1 MNGIFPKAAKKGWR
15 LGLILALGT
24 VLAGSVAEAEDY
36 REKFDDGWHFK
47 YFGAGNP
54 AEQAE
59 EVRYAPAQADYDE
72 AAAPAVP
79 APAGVDTARTPLWG
93 AGFRTVQLPHDWA
106 IESPTLPAEP
116 NETGKLPW
124 NGFGWYRK
132 SFIVP
137 ADFSR
142 ETQRWYLDFDGVMSH
157 PKVFVNGHLAGEWAY
172 GYSSF
177 RVDMTPYLEAGKPNL
192 VAVEVSNLPLSTR
205 WYPGAGIYRHVWL
218 VKKQP
223 VHLAQWGVRIP
234 TPEVSAET
242 ATLCVE
248 TIVENTGDRAATVAV
263 SQHLSKGGARP
274 EVLTIPAGESRTLT
288 QRITIDH
295 PQLWSPESPALDR
308 LFTTVSIGNEVVD
321 GAVNTFGIRRIE
333 WRKEGFFL
341 NGRRVPLNGVCEH
354 HDFGGLGAAFHEE
367 AYARKIRKL
376 KEMGCN
382 AIRMS
387 HNPPAPEVLDLC
399 DRYGML
405 VVDELFDIWQAQK
418 YDRAHGYSVDW
429 AQWWKRDV
437 RQLVMRD
444 RNHPCI
450 ILWTGGNEVTECT
463 EPGGV
468 AISAALREEFR
479 TRPYSVACHTHQ
491 VAANGFGDTL
501 DVVGFNY
508 RPWFYQKFR
517 EQHPNTPL
525 FGSETSTCLGT
536 RDNYI
541 FPLSW
546 EQTEGNDAEYQVCAY
561 GTAAPIWGA
570 CPDAEFKAEDAVP
583 DVAGMFVWTGFDYYG
598 EPTPYNRDETIANN
612 FGDMPKGER
621 KALIDA
627 MLARGEGAPS
637 RSSYFGIIDLAGFPK
652 DNFYLYQSHWN
663 PEVKMAHILPHWN
676 WKGRE
681 GEVTPVMVFSS
692 GDEAELFLNG
702 KSLGVRKRG
711 MEGGTFSQ
719 GRQNI
724 GRNAYRFTWEDVK
737 YEPGTLEVVVKKD
750 GREWA
755 RAKRVTT
762 GEAASVQTEV
772 DTKTIEGDGRD
783 LAFIEIALADKD
795 GNVVPTDCR
804 KVSFKV
810 QGPAELVGF
819 CNGDPTD
826 WTCMQDPNQKFYN
839 GRILAVVRGKRAGS
853 GAAQVTIT
861 AEGLPAVTVPVKV
874 TPVSAEDL
882 KAR

>member
-1 MNGIFPKAAKKGWR
+1 MNDSTRKTATKGWR
-15 LGLILALGT
+15 LGVKLAAL
-24 VLAGSVAEAEDY
+24 VALAGGASAAELG
-36 REKFDDGWHFK
+36 RTCFDDGWHFK
-47 YFGAGNP
+47 YFGAVNP
-54 AEQAE
+54 AEQAA
-59 EVRYAPAQADYDE
+59 EVRFAPAQPDYEE
-72 AAAPAVP
+72 AAAPAAK
-79 APAGVDTARTPLWG
+79 APDGVDTSRTPLWR
-93 AGFRTVQLPHDWA
+93 AGFRAVQLPHDWA

-124 NGFGWYRK
+124 NGFAWYRK
-132 SFIVP
+132 SFEVP
-137 ADFSR
+137 ADFSA
-142 ETQRWYLDFDGVMSH
+142 EAQRWYLDFDGVMSH
-157 PKVFVNGHLAGEWAY
+157 PKVFVNGKLAGEWAY

-177 RVDMTPYLEAGKPNL
+177 RVDMTPYLEAGRENL

-223 VHLAQWGVRIP
+223 VHVAQWGVHVT
-234 TPEVSAET
+234 TPEVSAES
-242 ATLCVE
+242 ATVCVE
-248 TIVENTGDRAATVAV
+248 TTVENTGAEERTVQVCQQLGETTAEAV
-263 SQHLSKGGARP
+263 SVA
-274 EVLTIPAGESRTLT
+274 IPAGESRTVAQTMVL
-288 QRITIDH
+288 
-295 PQLWSPESPALDR
+295 PQPKLWSTEHPELYTLA
-308 LFTTVSIGNEVVD
+308 TTVRAGESLQD
-321 GAVNTFGIRRIE
+321 GTETRFGVRRAE

-341 NGRRVPLNGVCEH
+341 NGQRVMLNGVCEH
-354 HDFGGLGAAFHEE
+354 HDFGGLGAAFHAQ
-367 AYARKIRKL
+367 AYERKIRKL

-418 YDRAHGYSVDW
+418 YDRANGYSVDW
-429 AQWWKRDV
+429 ARWWRKDV

-450 ILWTGGNEVTECT
+450 IMWTGGNEVTECA
-463 EPGGV
+463 EPEGV
-468 AISAALREEFR
+468 AISAALRAEFR
-479 TRPYSVACHTHQ
+479 KYDTTRPYSVACHTHE
-491 VAANGFGDTL
+491 VTTNGFADTL

-517 EQHPNTPL
+517 ELCPNTPF
-525 FGSETSTCLGT
+525 FGSETTSCLGT

-546 EQTEGNDAEYQVCAY
+546 DQTEGNDADYQVCAY

-570 CPDAEFKAEDAVP
+570 CPDVEYKVQDAIP

-652 DNFYLYQSHWN
+652 DIYYLYQSRWR
-663 PEVKMAHILPHWN
+663 PELPQAHILPHWN
-676 WKGRE
+676 WAGRE
-681 GEVTPVMVFSS
+681 GQVTPVMVFSS

-702 KSLGVRKRG
+702 KSQGVRRRG
-711 MEGGTFSQ
+711 EGGRFK
-719 GRQNI
+719 QNKLEL
-724 GRNAYRFTWEDVK
+724 GKNDYRFVWEDVI

-750 GREWA
+750 GQPWC
-755 RAKRVTT
+755 RASRCTAGPAVAVRMQPDRKALRR
-762 GEAASVQTEV
+762 GE
-772 DTKTIEGDGRD
+772 
-783 LAFIEIALADKD
+783 LAFIELDVTDAQ
-795 GNVVPTDCR
+795 GNIVPTDNSPVCF
-804 KVSFKV
+804 SIE
-810 QGPAELVGF
+810 GPAELLGF

-826 WTCMQDPNQKFYN
+826 PTGAQDKEQRFFH
-839 GRILAVVRGKRAGS
+839 GRLLAIVRATQGCGEVR
-853 GAAQVTIT
+853 
-861 AEGLPAVTVPVKV
+861 VKV
-874 TPVSAEDL
+874 SSAQLGEHL
-882 KAR
+882 LNLHVEGE